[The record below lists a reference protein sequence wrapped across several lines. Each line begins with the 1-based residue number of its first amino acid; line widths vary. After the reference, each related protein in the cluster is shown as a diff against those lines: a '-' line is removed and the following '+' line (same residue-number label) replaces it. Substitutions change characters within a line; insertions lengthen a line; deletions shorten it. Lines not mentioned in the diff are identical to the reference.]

1 MVGLKLQGSCT
12 SCPSSTVTLKHG
24 IQNMLQ
30 FYIPEI
36 KEVEEAKTET
46 DAVTDKEFEELEKKL
61 ETKEETT
68 AVDADKKTTSK
79 N

>member
-46 DAVTDKEFEELEKKL
+46 DAITDKEFEELEKKI
-61 ETKEETT
+61 ESKEETT
-68 AVDADKKTTSK
+68 AVDADKNTTSK

>member
-24 IQNMLQ
+24 IQNMMQ

-61 ETKEETT
+61 EAKQETD
-68 AVDADKKTTSK
+68 VDADKNTTSK

>member
-1 MVGLKLQGSCT
+1 M
-12 SCPSSTVTLKHG
+12 TLKHG

-46 DAVTDKEFEELEKKL
+46 DAITDKEFEELEKKI
-61 ETKEETT
+61 ESKEETT
-68 AVDADKKTTSK
+68 AVDADKNTTSK